1 MLQLHRGNFM
11 NKANEYLTNKI
22 RNNNASY
29 NGPKSLFK
37 YRPFD
42 DYTFDM
48 FKNNYVYLCQAEKL
62 DDPSECMTELK
73 VNDLY
78 DYEKNHLKPKC
89 IEQIF
94 DMIVPYT
101 NEDTHNQVKS
111 MLNQIINQKGTIYPK
126 DILELTMYIQPMYP
140 NTNLAPLVNY
150 IANIPELLDKPEID
164 EQFKTFLAVAMEAR
178 QKLGICSLS
187 ETENNK
193 EMWNNYANNNSGY
206 CIEYDVSDYEFN
218 KDILPVVYKDDRN
231 CDVITQLINMFINDM
246 IYNFSD
252 KQIKTDI
259 SQYISLFVTKNLI
272 WEYQKEW
279 RLIGNADEKAKAP
292 KIKNIY
298 LGYNVSSEN
307 EKRIHNYFKDTD
319 VNIIKMTKK

>member
-1 MLQLHRGNFM
+1 
-11 NKANEYLTNKI
+11 
-22 RNNNASY
+22 
-29 NGPKSLFK
+29 
-37 YRPFD
+37 
-42 DYTFDM
+42 
-48 FKNNYVYLCQAEKL
+48 
-62 DDPSECMTELK
+62 
-73 VNDLY
+73 
-78 DYEKNHLKPKC
+78 
-89 IEQIF
+89 
-94 DMIVPYT
+94 
-101 NEDTHNQVKS
+101 
-111 MLNQIINQKGTIYPK
+111 
-126 DILELTMYIQPMYP
+126 
-140 NTNLAPLVNY
+140 
-150 IANIPELLDKPEID
+150 
-164 EQFKTFLAVAMEAR
+164 MEAR

-231 CDVITQLINMFINDM
+231 CNVITQLINMFINDM

-279 RLIGNADEKAKAP
+279 RLIGNAGEKAKAP
-292 KIKNIY
+292 QIKTVY

-307 EKRIHNYFKDTD
+307 EKKIHDYCKETD

>member
-1 MLQLHRGNFM
+1 M
-11 NKANEYLTNKI
+11 NKPNEYLTNKI
-22 RNNNASY
+22 RNNNSSY

-37 YRPFD
+37 YRSFD
-42 DYTFDM
+42 DYAFDI
-48 FKNNYVYLCQAEKL
+48 FKNNYVYLCQVQKL
-62 DDPSECMTELK
+62 DDPSECMAEFK

-78 DYEKNHLKPKC
+78 NFEQNHLKPKC

-101 NEDTHNQVKS
+101 NNDTHSQVKA
-111 MLNQIINQKGTIYPK
+111 MVMQIINQKGTIYSK
-126 DILELTMYIQPMYP
+126 DILELTMDIQSMYP

-150 IANIPELLDKPEID
+150 IASIPELLDKPEIY

-178 QKLGICSLS
+178 QKLGVCSLS
-187 ETENNK
+187 ETKNNK
-193 EMWNNYANNNSGY
+193 KMWDKYANNSSGY

-231 CDVITQLINMFINDM
+231 CDVITQLIDMFINDM
-246 IYNFSD
+246 IYNFSN
-252 KQIKTDI
+252 KQIQTDI

-279 RLIGNADEKAKAP
+279 RLIGNAGEKVKAP
-292 KIKNIY
+292 KIKTIY

-307 EKRIHNYFKDTD
+307 DKKVHDYFKDTN
-319 VNIIKMTKK
+319 VKIIKMSEN

>member
-1 MLQLHRGNFM
+1 M

-22 RNNNASY
+22 RNNNAAY

-48 FKNNYVYLCQAEKL
+48 FENNYVYLCQAEKL

-150 IANIPELLDKPEID
+150 IASIPQLLDKPEVD
-164 EQFKTFLAVAMEAR
+164 EQFKTFLVVAMEAR

-231 CDVITQLINMFINDM
+231 CNVITQLINMFINDM

-279 RLIGNADEKAKAP
+279 RLIGNAGEKAKAP
-292 KIKNIY
+292 KIKNVY

-307 EKRIHNYFKDTD
+307 EKKIHDYFKDTD
-319 VNIIKMTKK
+319 VKIIKMTKK